1 MSQVR
6 RIHSGDIVN
15 FITDFT
21 RRDGRMRY
29 RIRLHLHGGENLLFA
44 DFVRFEQYRKAWQQV
59 HRAREQDTDLMV
71 RQG

>member
-6 RIHSGDIVN
+6 RIHTGDIVN

-21 RRDGRMRY
+21 LREGRKRY
-29 RIRLHLHGGENLLFA
+29 RIRLHLHGGENLVFA
-44 DFVRFEQYRKAWQQV
+44 DYSRFEQYRNAWVQL
-59 HRAREQDTDLMV
+59 HRARERAADLMV